1 MRIPSPP
8 LATCLAAAGMI
19 GLALWLDR
27 PPVELPVEALT
38 GFQDA
43 DAPLFLP
50 ADAKLRA
57 HGFPAWQLAQ
67 VPEARRFE
75 APLGSEQGALTFR
88 DAEGN
93 LNGIGGANSDLGD
106 PVFAV
111 ADGLAVFAGEVS
123 PEQGKTVVLAHR
135 TVDGRMLQSEYAG
148 LQRMDVA
155 AGDLV
160 PRGKAI
166 GTVGTANGHHAA
178 RLDFAMREGDGLR
191 PGAVPIELPQ
201 EAVAGDL
208 APAPLGVAVGAK

>member
-1 MRIPSPP
+1 MRIPSPA

-27 PPVELPVEALT
+27 APEELPVEALT

-50 ADAKLRA
+50 ADGKLRVQ
-57 HGFPAWQLAQ
+57 GLTAWQLAQ

-75 APLGSEQGALTFR
+75 APLGSERGALTYR
-88 DAEGN
+88 DAEGH
-93 LNGIGGANSDLGD
+93 LNGIGGTNSDLGD

-111 ADGLAVFAGEVS
+111 ADGLVIFAAETS
-123 PEQGKTVVLAHR
+123 AEQGKTVVLAHR
-135 TVDGRMLQSEYAG
+135 TGDGRLLQSEYAG
-148 LQRMDVA
+148 LERMAVA

-160 PRGKAI
+160 PRGKAL

-178 RLDFAMREGDGLR
+178 RLDFAMREGDGLK
-191 PGAVPIELPQ
+191 PCAVPVEPPQ
-201 EAVAGDL
+201 EAAGDL
-208 APAPLGVAVGAK
+208 VPAPLGVELGAK

>member
-1 MRIPSPP
+1 MRIPSPA

-27 PPVELPVEALT
+27 APEELPVEALT
-38 GFQDA
+38 GFQDV

-50 ADAKLRA
+50 ADGKLRVQ
-57 HGFPAWQLAQ
+57 GLTAWQLAQ

-88 DAEGN
+88 DAEGH
-93 LNGIGGANSDLGD
+93 LNGIGGTNSDLGD

-111 ADGLAVFAGEVS
+111 ADGLVIFTGEAS
-123 PEQGKTVVLAHR
+123 AEQGKTVVLAHR
-135 TVDGRMLQSEYAG
+135 TVEGRLLQSEYAG
-148 LQRMDVA
+148 LERMTVA

-160 PRGKAI
+160 PRGKAL

-178 RLDFAMREGDGLR
+178 RLDFAMREGDGLK
-191 PGAVPIELPQ
+191 PCAGPVEPPQ
-201 EAVAGDL
+201 EAAGDL
-208 APAPLGVAVGAK
+208 VPAPLGVELGAK